1 MTNTTDTQLQPGEPA
16 IHRRRWGISLI
27 WIVPIVAAAI
37 GISMLVHAWLSEG
50 PEITILFRT
59 ATGLEAGKTPVKYK
73 DVTVG
78 AVTAITLSEDGSH
91 VKVKVALMQSAK
103 SLTSKDS
110 RFWVVRPRIGA
121 SGISGVDTLLSGA
134 YIGVDKGQAEETA
147 SEFTGLEMPPPVVG
161 DMPGK
166 SFILKSE
173 DLGSLDIG
181 SPVYYRR
188 IQVGRV
194 ASYQLGETGQ
204 DIKLQIFIDAPYD
217 RYVTTDTRFWN
228 ASGVDVS
235 LGADGLKLKTQS
247 VATIVAGGVAFASP
261 MGSQASPADKDT
273 EFTLTADQDTAMAP
287 PDGQAQYIQL
297 KFDQSLRGLSVGA
310 PVQFSG
316 VDLGRVVSIN
326 LDYDP
331 VKHRFPTVVGVL
343 VYPERMGR
351 VLDKLPKLEGDN
363 DRQAAVFMHAMVKQ
377 GLRAQA
383 RLGNILTGQL
393 YIAMDFVPNAPKAE
407 MDVNARPINLPTING
422 SFDRMQEQIA
432 NIVTKI
438 EKMPLDSIAKHLD
451 ASLVNLDKTLTQVNT
466 HVLPETTQTLQQ
478 TRQTMQDAG
487 QTMQQARQTLSGV
500 DNVLADDAPLSQ
512 NLGQTLQEVQRT
524 SRSLRELTDL
534 LGRHPESLL
543 RGRPADPALV
553 SKPVAPTPQE
563 ESKP

>member
-1 MTNTTDTQLQPGEPA
+1 MNNTTDTSLQPGQPA
-16 IHRRRWGISLI
+16 IRRRRWGISLI
-27 WIVPIVAAAI
+27 WIVPIVAALI
-37 GISMLVHAWLSEG
+37 GVSMLVHAWLSEG

-59 ATGLEAGKTPVKYK
+59 ATGLEAGKTPIKYK

-78 AVTAITLSEDGSH
+78 AVTDITLSEDGTH

-121 SGISGVDTLLSGA
+121 GGVSGVDTLLSGA
-134 YIGVDKGQAEETA
+134 YIGVDKGHAEETA

-166 SFILKSE
+166 SFVLKSE

-194 ASYQLGETGQ
+194 ASYQLGESGR

-235 LGADGLKLKTQS
+235 LSADGLKLKTQS
-247 VATIVAGGVAFASP
+247 VATIVAGGVAFAEP
-261 MGSQASPADKDT
+261 MGSQAKPAKQDS
-273 EFTLTADQDTAMAP
+273 EFTLTADQTTAMAP

-297 KFDQSLRGLSVGA
+297 KFDQSLRGLTVGA

-363 DRQAAVFMHAMVKQ
+363 DRQAAMFMHTMVKQ

-393 YIAMDFVPNAPKAE
+393 YIAMDFVPNVPKVDI
-407 MDVNARPINLPTING
+407 DVNARPITMPTVGG

-432 NIVTKI
+432 HIVTKI
-438 EKMPLDSIAKHLD
+438 EKMPLDSIAQHLD

-466 HVLPETTQTLQQ
+466 RLLPETTQTLQQ
-478 TRQTMQDAG
+478 TRKTMEDAG

-500 DNVLADDAPLSQ
+500 DNMLADDAPLSQ
-512 NLGQTLQEVQRT
+512 NLVQTLQEVQRT

-543 RGRPADPALV
+543 RGRPADPNPPAK
-553 SKPVAPTPQE
+553 SAAPTPPE
-563 ESKP
+563 ETKP

>member
-1 MTNTTDTQLQPGEPA
+1 MNNTTDTPLQPGQPA
-16 IHRRRWGISLI
+16 IRRRRWGISLI

-37 GISMLVHAWLSEG
+37 GISMLLHAWLSEG
-50 PEITILFRT
+50 PEITLFFRT
-59 ATGLEAGKTPVKYK
+59 AAGLEAGKTPVKYK

-78 AVTAITLSEDGSH
+78 AVTAITLSKDGSH

-121 SGISGVDTLLSGA
+121 GGISGVDTLFSGA
-134 YIGVDKGQAEETA
+134 YIGVDKGQAEESA
-147 SEFTGLEMPPPVVG
+147 SEFTGLEMPPTVVG

-166 SFILKSE
+166 SFVLRSE

-194 ASYQLGETGQ
+194 ASYQLGESGQ
-204 DIKLQIFIDAPYD
+204 DIQLQIFIDAPYD

-228 ASGVDVS
+228 ASGLDVS

-261 MGSQASPADKDT
+261 MGSQAGPAPKDT
-273 EFTLTADQDTAMAP
+273 EFTLTADQGTAMAP
-287 PDGQAQYIQL
+287 PDGEAQYIQL

-316 VDLGRVVSIN
+316 VDLGHVVSIN

-363 DRQAAVFMHAMVKQ
+363 DRKAALFMHTMVKQ

-393 YIAMDFVPNAPKAE
+393 YIAMDFVRNAPKVE
-407 MDVNARPINLPTING
+407 MDVNARPISMPTING
-422 SFDRMQEQIA
+422 SFDRMQEQMA
-432 NIVTKI
+432 NIVAKI
-438 EKMPLDSIAKHLD
+438 DKMPLDSIARNLD
-451 ASLVNLDKTLTQVNT
+451 ATLVNLDKTLTQVNT
-466 HVLPETTQTLQQ
+466 HVLPETTQTMQQ

-487 QTMQQARQTLSGV
+487 QTMQQVRQTLNGV
-500 DNVLADDAPLSQ
+500 DSVLADDAPLAQS
-512 NLGQTLQEVQRT
+512 LGLTLQEVQRT

-543 RGRPADPALV
+543 RGRPVDPSPV
-553 SKPVAPTPQE
+553 SKSAAPTPQE